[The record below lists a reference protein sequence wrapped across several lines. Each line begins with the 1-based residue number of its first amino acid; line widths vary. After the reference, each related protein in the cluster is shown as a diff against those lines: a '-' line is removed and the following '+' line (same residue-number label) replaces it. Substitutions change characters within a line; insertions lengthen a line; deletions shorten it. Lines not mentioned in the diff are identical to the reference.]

1 MSNIR
6 VSVQWQKS
14 TVFAGE
20 NIECTITFKNTAPT
34 NIHSRSPSPHTHTR
48 RIGQN
53 RDRWKLNSPQQ
64 QGGDAAQGITSA
76 TPGATY
82 PRGHGHR
89 STLSLNTS
97 NTGVLHG
104 APHPLPIKIH
114 ENTDSANSRH
124 KRSVSIISISHDST
138 TEDPNPKN
146 GNPIPVRNPPLR
158 QHGRSASLQAIPLSS
173 RVAYN
178 GSSGL
183 PNALGIL
190 TESSGTRASSMPF
203 RLARSATN
211 SSRSGSHSR
220 AGSIQGR
227 QTTSDTVSRSRLLV
241 GSQQMRAGSNSPSFK
256 FPRSSPTA
264 NDYQNKFAQATPGAS
279 PNMYSNGHPTAAEPA
294 RPVPRV
300 VSPVSIA
307 GTPRSSIDLYT
318 MSNNSSE
325 TLASEYI
332 SPSFGRQNLR
342 NGHVRQPSHLSPF
355 ISHTRPPETIMMG
368 YAQVMGS
375 FTLDGSLVNLA
386 PFETVKRKGVI
397 GGQGSGGVVGVES
410 PKKDTGLF
418 GAFGLSSIGESLG
431 GLLGNSEPSSMR
443 EMKGIAN
450 SNSVPI
456 LSTPQAILFVDLKL
470 AAGESKS
477 YKYSYC
483 LPRGIPPTHKGKAMK
498 VVYQLVIGTQR
509 AQAAAQQHVVKHVD
523 VPFRVLAGV
532 NGNGDI
538 LGHDL
543 MQPYIILK
551 NTAYSEPIES
561 DIDRTNGAVEAH
573 SLKKTES
580 SPEDFLSYVD
590 SLLDNTRR
598 NSSLG
603 LLSPTEATPPGFLH
617 GGRDEDVSTKE
628 LIDLALVRGNAPA
641 TKRSANR
648 FQIQRGGQQVG
659 VILLARPAYRLGE
672 AVSAVVDFRGADI
685 PCYSLNISLE
695 TSEVVDPSIALRS
708 SSSIHRATRRIHA
721 SSSQDTLFAEKVVF
735 SAMIPINVAPEF
747 LTTGIQL
754 QWRLRFEFVTGTH
767 NEENA
772 QDAEL
777 LEEVGNDERGR
788 TFAAIPRLSCET
800 FDVAVPIRVYGTA
813 MSSCEHND
821 VHDYPI

>member
-20 NIECTITFKNTAPT
+20 NIECTITFKNTSSI
-34 NIHSRSPSPHTHTR
+34 NIHSRSPSPHIQPR
-48 RIGQN
+48 RVGQN
-53 RDRWKLNSPQQ
+53 RDQLKLNSPQQ
-64 QGGDAAQGITSA
+64 QDIDAVHAA
-76 TPGATY
+76 NPGASR
-82 PRGHGHR
+82 PSRHGHR

-97 NTGVLHG
+97 STGVLHR
-104 APHPLPIKIH
+104 APPPLSNKVH
-114 ENTDSANSRH
+114 ENADSANRRH

-138 TEDPNPKN
+138 TEDPNSKTS
-146 GNPIPVRNPPLR
+146 NPVPARNPPPR
-158 QHGRSASLQAIPLSS
+158 QHGRSASLQPTPLSS
-173 RVAYN
+173 RIVHN

-190 TESSGTRASSMPF
+190 AESSSTRASSMPF
-203 RLARSATN
+203 RLSRSATN
-211 SSRSGSHSR
+211 SSHSESRSR
-220 AGSIQGR
+220 QGSIQGR
-227 QTTSDTVSRSRLLV
+227 QSSSDRVSGSRLL
-241 GSQQMRAGSNSPSFK
+241 GAAQQTRTESNSPNFR
-256 FPRSSPTA
+256 FPRTSPTA
-264 NDYQNKFAQATPGAS
+264 NGYQDKFSQATPGAS
-279 PNMYSNGHPTAAEPA
+279 PNFYNTRQFTAAEPA
-294 RPVPRV
+294 RPVPKV
-300 VSPVSIA
+300 VSPVSVS
-307 GTPRSSIDLYT
+307 GTPRSSVDLYT

-342 NGHVRQPSHLSPF
+342 NGHVRQPLHLSPF

-397 GGQGSGGVVGVES
+397 GGQGGGGVVGVEP
-410 PKKDTGLF
+410 PKKETGLL

-431 GLLGNSEPSSMR
+431 GLLGNSEPSSIR

-456 LSTPQAILFVDLKL
+456 LSTPQAILFVDLRL
-470 AAGESKS
+470 APGESKS
-477 YKYSYC
+477 YKYTYC

-509 AQAAAQQHVVKHVD
+509 AQTAAQQHVVKHVD

-543 MQPYIILK
+543 MQPHIILK
-551 NTAYSEPIES
+551 NTAYSEPIEN
-561 DIDRTNGAVEAH
+561 DIDRTNGAVEAR
-573 SLKKTES
+573 SLKRSDS
-580 SPEDFLSYVD
+580 SPEDFLSYVE

-603 LLSPTEATPPGFLH
+603 LLSPTEATTPGFQL
-617 GGRDEDVSTKE
+617 GGRDEDISTKE

-641 TKRSANR
+641 AKRSANR

-672 AVSAVVDFRGADI
+672 AVSAVVDFRGADVQS
-685 PCYSLNISLE
+685 YSVNISLE
-695 TSEVVDPSIALRS
+695 TSEVIDPSIALRS

-721 SSSQDTLFAEKVVF
+721 SSSEDTLFAEQVIF

-754 QWRLRFEFVTGTH
+754 QWRLRFEFVTSAH
-767 NEENA
+767 KEEEP
-772 QDAEL
+772 QSTEL
-777 LEEVGNDERGR
+777 LEEVGNDERGI
-788 TFAAIPRLSCET
+788 TFSAIQRLSCES
-800 FDVAVPIRVYGTA
+800 FDVAVPIRVYGTVV
-813 MSSCEHND
+813 STSEHHD

>member
-14 TVFAGE
+14 TAFAGE
-20 NIECTITFKNTAPT
+20 DIECTITFKNIAPT
-34 NIHSRSPSPHTHTR
+34 YSHSRSPSPHTDTR
-48 RIGQN
+48 RIGQS
-53 RDRWKLNSPQQ
+53 RDRWKFDSPKQQ
-64 QGGDAAQGITSA
+64 DVDAAQGVKSA
-76 TPGATY
+76 TTGASRL
-82 PRGHGHR
+82 RGHGHR
-89 STLSLNTS
+89 STLSLNTT
-97 NTGVLHG
+97 NTGASHG
-104 APHPLPIKIH
+104 TPYPLSNKTH
-114 ENTDSANSRH
+114 ENADSANRRH
-124 KRSVSIISISHDST
+124 KRSVSIISISHDGT
-138 TEDPNPKN
+138 TEDLNPQTKI
-146 GNPIPVRNPPLR
+146 PIPVRNPPLR
-158 QHGRSASLQAIPLSS
+158 QHGRSASLQAVPLSS
-173 RVAYN
+173 RVIYN

-190 TESSGTRASSMPF
+190 AESSSTRASSLPF
-203 RLARSATN
+203 PLSRSATN
-211 SSRSGSHSR
+211 SSRSGSRSR
-220 AGSIQGR
+220 ADSIQGR
-227 QTTSDTVSRSRLLV
+227 QSSNEPISRSRLLV
-241 GSQQMRAGSNSPSFK
+241 GAQQMRTGSNSPSFK
-256 FPRSSPTA
+256 FPRSSPTT
-264 NDYQNKFAQATPGAS
+264 NGYQDKDAQATPGPS
-279 PNMYSNGHPTAAEPA
+279 PNLYNNGHFTAGEPT

-300 VSPVSIA
+300 VSPISIA
-307 GTPRSSIDLYT
+307 GTPRSSVDLYT

-332 SPSFGRQNLR
+332 SPNFGRQNLR
-342 NGHVRQPSHLSPF
+342 NSHTRQSSHLSPF

-410 PKKDTGLF
+410 PKKEGGLF

-431 GLLGNSEPSSMR
+431 GLLGSSEPSSMR

-456 LSTPQAILFVDLKL
+456 LSTPQAILFVDLRL
-470 AAGESKS
+470 APGESRS
-477 YKYSYC
+477 YKYSYV
-483 LPRGIPPTHKGKAMK
+483 LPRGIPPTHKGRAMK

-509 AQAAAQQHVVKHVD
+509 AQTAAQQHVVKHVD
-523 VPFRVLAGV
+523 IPFRVLAGV

-543 MQPYIILK
+543 MQPHIILK
-551 NTAYSEPIES
+551 NTAHSEPVEDELS
-561 DIDRTNGAVEAH
+561 HTNGGVEARH
-573 SLKKTES
+573 KKTDS
-580 SPEDFLSYVD
+580 SRDDFLSYVE

-603 LLSPTEATPPGFLH
+603 LLSPTEATTPGSLI
-617 GGRDEDVSTKE
+617 GGRNEDVSIKE
-628 LIDLALVRGNAPA
+628 LIDYALVRGNAPA
-641 TKRSANR
+641 SKRSANR

-672 AVSAVVDFRGADI
+672 AVSAVVDFRGAET

-721 SSSQDTLFAEKVVF
+721 SWSEDTLFAQKAVF
-735 SAMIPINVAPEF
+735 SALIPTNVAPEF
-747 LTTGIQL
+747 LTTGLQL
-754 QWRLRFEFVTGTH
+754 QWSLRFEFITNTP
-767 NEENA
+767 NEESPQNA
-772 QDAEL
+772 EF

-788 TFAAIPRLSCET
+788 TFAAVQRLSCET
-800 FDVAVPIRVYGTA
+800 FDVAVPIRVYGTVV
-813 MSSCEHND
+813 SSGEHND